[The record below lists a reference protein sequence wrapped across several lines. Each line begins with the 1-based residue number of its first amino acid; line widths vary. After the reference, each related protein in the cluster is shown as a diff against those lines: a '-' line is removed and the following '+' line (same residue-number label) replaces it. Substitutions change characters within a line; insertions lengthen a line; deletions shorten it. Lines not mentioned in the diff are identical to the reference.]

1 MAGKLYPNGTKLIA
15 VEAGFRVNEERGYR
29 LITSG
34 VTGAVM
40 IESEKTGM
48 WWSISWNEL
57 LDLAIAAGIDSDV
70 RVMTIDEAIKMAD
83 ANTNA
88 AFEKASRG
96 ECQWCCPDCCI
107 VFPEG
112 IPDECPHGHQ
122 ACTAWMD
129 RKNAASAP
137 QQESAK

>member
-1 MAGKLYPNGTKLIA
+1 MAGKIYPNGTQLMS

-48 WWSISWNEL
+48 WWSISWKEL
-57 LDLAIAAGIDSDV
+57 LDLAIAAGIDCDV
-70 RVMTIDEAIKMAD
+70 RVMTLDEAIKTAD
-83 ANTNA
+83 ATTNA
-88 AFEKASRG
+88 AFETAARG
-96 ECQWCCPDCCI
+96 ECQWVCPDCCT

-112 IPDECPHGHQ
+112 IPNECPHGHQ
-122 ACTAWMD
+122 NCTAWMD
-129 RKNAASAP
+129 REKAAAAP
-137 QQESAK
+137 QQEGA